1 MEIIVLVFMVV
12 LIALYPEQAR
22 LELNQKNSK
31 KVKAP
36 IDPKPAYAVSAVMA
50 GKEIS
55 DKDFTA
61 YTLRVFQ
68 PLTSRKLTEEDA
80 REITQNTVGFLN
92 VLIDWKAGKGS

>member
-1 MEIIVLVFMVV
+1 
-12 LIALYPEQAR
+12 
-22 LELNQKNSK
+22 
-31 KVKAP
+31 
-36 IDPKPAYAVSAVMA
+36 MA